1 MQLAHQQ
8 VPSLLSLARIAPLLV
23 GVLGAA
29 VPLLSAADA
38 HAESTPFVMLDVS
51 RGTVDSGEAAD
62 AFASTPAGAGF
73 DLGLGLRSTGRFWF
87 STAELTGGFHDFGGE
102 LDPKV
107 SRLML
112 GSRLGLDWIV
122 RPSIFA
128 HFGVGH
134 ISIADAAQAATPDI
148 GTHFTGDLGLAF
160 DVSVAPGIELGV
172 TGSTNWIGFS
182 DSFDWLQAGGHITF
196 VFGG

>member
-1 MQLAHQQ
+1 MQLAQLQ
-8 VPSLLSLARIAPLLV
+8 ILSSISLARVAPLV
-23 GVLGAA
+23 VAVLGSA

-38 HAESTPFVMLDVS
+38 HAESTPVLALDIN
-51 RGTVDSGEAAD
+51 RGSIDPLGSTD
-62 AFASTPAGAGF
+62 AFASAPAGAGF
-73 DLGLGLRSTGRFWF
+73 DLGLGLRSTGRVWF
-87 STAELTGGFHDFGGE
+87 HTAELTGGLHDFGGE
-102 LDPKV
+102 LDPTV

-134 ISIADAAQAATPDI
+134 VSVADAAEGATPDI
-148 GTHFTGDLGLAF
+148 GTSWAGDLGLAL
-160 DVSVAPGIELGV
+160 DVSIASGIELGV
-172 TGSTNWIGFS
+172 SGSANWVGFS
-182 DSFDWLQAGGHITF
+182 DSFDWLQAGGHVTF